1 MLHVVGEPERRDDHR
16 RKLLQ
21 AAAELCLPKC
31 YFCAVTDHHVGVRE
45 LRQNL
50 SVYLRRIAQGE
61 RLIVTERRRPVA
73 VISPLPEQ
81 QSMLEWLIA
90 TGEVS
95 EAVGDILD
103 FDPLPADPANPT
115 TLTQEILKDR
125 EDRL

>member
-1 MLHVVGEPERRDDHR
+1 M
-16 RKLLQ
+16 
-21 AAAELCLPKC
+21 
-31 YFCAVTDHHVGVRE
+31 TDHHVGVRE

-90 TGEVS
+90 TGEAS
-95 EAVGDILD
+95 EAVDDILD

-115 TLTQEILKDR
+115 TLTEEILKDR